1 MESGEYGGGECFFFS
16 FFLFP
21 FLSLKSKGK
30 GVGILA
36 DMRLFS
42 Y

>member
-1 MESGEYGGGECFFFS
+1 MESGEYGGGECFSFLFF
-16 FFLFP
+16 FFL
-21 FLSLKSKGK
+21 FLSLKRKGK
-30 GVGILA
+30 GLGILA